1 MIVITFHYRK
11 ANTKLL
17 NESNRYVSLCVLFS
31 FVYLEEKL
39 NFSRIAQIFR
49 KVKELWK
56 AKITNSAVTAIN
68 VNKCTQIQDSKQIR
82 VEDTKI
88 LLDFDLSRNSALF
101 ARESLISLV
110 IIVQHRME
118 YVFMIILYRMIIS
131 SASPRNRIVDRLY
144 PIVWRSE
151 ELCSISIVLHF
162 LCYLIFYLFIFS
174 YVMILP
180 FCEEFIFLSLLFHLA
195 KMIFV
200 FQPILDRIDISFAL

>member
-1 MIVITFHYRK
+1 M
-11 ANTKLL
+11 
-17 NESNRYVSLCVLFS
+17 
-31 FVYLEEKL
+31 
-39 NFSRIAQIFR
+39 
-49 KVKELWK
+49 
-56 AKITNSAVTAIN
+56 
-68 VNKCTQIQDSKQIR
+68 
-82 VEDTKI
+82 EDTKI
-88 LLDFDLSRNSALF
+88 SLDFDLSRNSALF

-180 FCEEFIFLSLLFHLA
+180 FCEEFIFLFLFSHLA

-200 FQPILDRIDISFAL
+200 FQPMYLIVLIFPLLCKLQFYIWYSYFSIFLYSDQW

>member
-1 MIVITFHYRK
+1 M
-11 ANTKLL
+11 
-17 NESNRYVSLCVLFS
+17 
-31 FVYLEEKL
+31 
-39 NFSRIAQIFR
+39 
-49 KVKELWK
+49 
-56 AKITNSAVTAIN
+56 
-68 VNKCTQIQDSKQIR
+68 
-82 VEDTKI
+82 EDTKI

-151 ELCSISIVLHF
+151 ELCSISIVPHF

-180 FCEEFIFLSLLFHLA
+180 FCEEFIFLSLFFHLA
-195 KMIFV
+195 KMIFCISTDTWSYRYFLCFV
-200 FQPILDRIDISFAL
+200 NCNFTSDIPIFLFFFIATNDNGMYLM

>member
-1 MIVITFHYRK
+1 M
-11 ANTKLL
+11 
-17 NESNRYVSLCVLFS
+17 
-31 FVYLEEKL
+31 
-39 NFSRIAQIFR
+39 
-49 KVKELWK
+49 
-56 AKITNSAVTAIN
+56 
-68 VNKCTQIQDSKQIR
+68 
-82 VEDTKI
+82 EDTKI
-88 LLDFDLSRNSALF
+88 SLDFDLSRNSALF

-151 ELCSISIVLHF
+151 ELCSISIILHF

-180 FCEEFIFLSLLFHLA
+180 FGEEFIFLFLFSHLA

-200 FQPILDRIDISFAL
+200 FQPMYLIVSIFPLLCKLQFYIWYSYFSIFLYSNQW